1 MTHALPSAGAGTMTT
16 IKILYNDSYDAD
28 FGFSEELEAAYK
40 ARTGREINTTVRLYR
55 IGADSVRRDPVAI
68 ALVEALG
75 TERASAPGAYLQV
88 REIPEMF
95 ERYWS
100 VESAFGTETIHVDVN
115 EAFADV
121 LHDYMDTG
129 DVAVLVT
136 RYRKVKTAAGQLTT
150 GDAAIGLREADRAPL
165 LKRDTGDGTD
175 ERSGGDYCY
184 SYFGGVGESSIGHS

>member
-1 MTHALPSAGAGTMTT
+1 MTM

-28 FGFSEELEAAYK
+28 FGFSEELDAAYK
-40 ARTGREINTTVRLYR
+40 ARTGRAMNTATRLYR

-75 TERASAPGAYLQV
+75 FERASAPGAYLQI
-88 REIPEMF
+88 RTIPEMF

-100 VESAFGTETIHVDVN
+100 VEASFGTETVHVDMN

-129 DVAVLVT
+129 DLGVLVT
-136 RYRKVKTAAGQLTT
+136 RYRKVKTAVGQMTT
-150 GDAAIGLREADRAPL
+150 GDDAIGLRLSDRAPL
-165 LKRDTGDGTD
+165 LKHDTDKEGDECGV
-175 ERSGGDYCY
+175 GFG
-184 SYFGGVGESSIGHS
+184 YFGGVGESSIGHS

>member
-1 MTHALPSAGAGTMTT
+1 MTT

-40 ARTGREINTTVRLYR
+40 ARTGREINTTTRLYR

-68 ALVEALG
+68 ALVEELG
-75 TERASAPGAYLQV
+75 VERASAPGAYLQI
-88 REIPEMF
+88 REIPAMF

-100 VESAFGTETIHVDVN
+100 VEASFGTESINVDVN

-129 DVAVLVT
+129 DLGVLVT
-136 RYRKVKTAAGQLTT
+136 RYRKVKTAVGQLTG
-150 GDAAIGLREADRAPL
+150 GDDAIGLRDSDRTVATPTTVLKPAADAET
-165 LKRDTGDGTD
+165 KAGD
-175 ERSGGDYCY
+175 ECGGYG
-184 SYFGGVGESSIGHS
+184 YFAGVGESRIGHS